1 MFLLD
6 DLNCKI
12 QGPRY
17 NFSHDRRSVL
27 VDGLLRNTDSI
38 SLHVQYFSEG
48 PIWTFQSYEDG
59 PKTVIDHI
67 VTQRNNI
74 CDIVKVYVPE
84 ENLFNV
90 SDHKPVIC
98 AINLQHTNIRS
109 SSCKIVSSAKVSW
122 SKAIEKNVL
131 KDYTYAVSQHLWTVT
146 PPGTM
151 ATPDEVESYYKTIVD
166 AMIKADNETLPRKQF
181 VKHVKPY
188 WNKVVDSMHM
198 RQCDRNVLMRTY
210 AVHGPNI
217 LKLYIPT
224 THRLHL
230 QIM

>member
-1 MFLLD
+1 VFLLD

-131 KDYTYAVSQHLWTVT
+131 KDYTYAVSQHLWTVI
-146 PPGTM
+146 PP
-151 ATPDEVESYYKTIVD
+151 TPDEVESYYKIIVD
-166 AMIKADNETLPRKQF
+166 AMIK
-181 VKHVKPY
+181 KPFQE
-188 WNKVVDSMHM
+188 NNLLNM
-198 RQCDRNVLMRTY
+198 
-210 AVHGPNI
+210 
-217 LKLYIPT
+217 
-224 THRLHL
+224 
-230 QIM
+230 